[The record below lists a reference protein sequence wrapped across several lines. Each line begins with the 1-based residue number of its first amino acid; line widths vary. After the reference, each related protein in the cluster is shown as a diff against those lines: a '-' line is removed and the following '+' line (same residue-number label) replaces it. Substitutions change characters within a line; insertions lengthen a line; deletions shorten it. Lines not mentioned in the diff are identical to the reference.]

1 MKSYAK
7 AINKASKFLDK
18 YVEEILGNNDEQ
30 DEIDTDDVYKC
41 LNVFNSLVD
50 LLAATYSKPRIQVL
64 VDIKNC
70 FDEAAKQQEAKDK
83 HTCCGATFERIII
96 DEGPF

>member
-18 YVEEILGNNDEQ
+18 YLGEVLGSKEEQG
-30 DEIDTDDVYKC
+30 EIDADDIYKC
-41 LNVFNSLVD
+41 WKVFNALVD
-50 LLAATYSKPRIQVL
+50 LLAATYDKPKILVL
-64 VDIKNC
+64 VDLKNC

-83 HTCCGATFERIII
+83 RICCGVTFEHIIF